1 MHEKGLADV
10 RSRDCK
16 TYSDYANGKTYS
28 DYANASKEGL
38 NGPKKA
44 RFEGK
49 GGMAVSHVF
58 HQGERKGICSFQG
71 RKTAIPKVSNGQKRA
86 NPKNGMYRHCK

>member
-10 RSRDCK
+10 RSRDWLADVRSRDC
-16 TYSDYANGKTYS
+16 KTYS

-71 RKTAIPKVSNGQKRA
+71 RKTAIPKVSIGQKKGKSKKWHV
-86 NPKNGMYRHCK
+86 PSL

>member
-58 HQGERKGICSFQG
+58 HQGERKGICSL
-71 RKTAIPKVSNGQKRA
+71 T
-86 NPKNGMYRHCK
+86 